1 MHFQPFLN
9 PFFHIF
15 FDISVKQKDV
25 IFINLDKRGFRK
37 ITTADALDKA
47 IGDRITD
54 GDYKY
59 IFVDEVQ
66 NVEDFEPVLNGFRED
81 GNCSISNSLAE
92 NCIRP
97 FVIGRKNW
105 LFSGSPKG
113 AEASAGIYTL
123 VETAKANGLSPGKY
137 IKHILADMPG
147 SAFLEYPEYLDD
159 YLPWNPYIK
168 EICT

>member
-1 MHFQPFLN
+1 MSRIYPREFYLRQLRPFYRTDL
-9 PFFHIF
+9 IKV
-15 FDISVKQKDV
+15 IAGIRRCGKSCLMQSVADELVHGGVPQKDV

-81 GNCSISNSLAE
+81 GNCSISNSLALSE
-92 NCIRP
+92 GITYP
-97 FVIGRKNW
+97 H
-105 LFSGSPKG
+105 LFPESDT
-113 AEASAGIYTL
+113 AG
-123 VETAKANGLSPGKY
+123 G
-137 IKHILADMPG
+137 
-147 SAFLEYPEYLDD
+147 FPE
-159 YLPWNPYIK
+159 K
-168 EICT
+168 RCA